1 MTPKRAVVTGAAGG
15 LGRAFCVELAQRGA
29 RVVVS
34 DVDEAG
40 GHETVSLV
48 REAGGEAMFFRC
60 DVRHT
65 QAVEALAREAQ
76 PWLGHVDLLVNN
88 AGVAVVGPADEISLD
103 DWRWIVDINL
113 WGVVHGCRAFLPE
126 MKRRRRGA
134 VINVASA
141 TGLLSLPGG
150 APYNVTKAGVIAL
163 SETLHGEL
171 RDVGVHVTALYPT
184 FFHTN
189 IHRSGRGVI
198 SEAQR
203 ALIETLMSRSRLD
216 ARGVARAALAAPE
229 KNRPYAVPM
238 ADGRVLWRL
247 KRLLPASF
255 ARLAG
260 GNPIHRR
267 KSASTNADAHL
278 RRAPANR

>member
-15 LGRAFCVELAQRGA
+15 LGRAFCVELAQRSG

-48 REAGGEAMFFRC
+48 REAGGEAIFVRC
-60 DVRHT
+60 DVRDP
-65 QAVEALAREAQ
+65 QAVEALAHEAQ
-76 PWLGHVDLLVNN
+76 PWLGQVDLLVNN
-88 AGVAVVGPADEISLD
+88 AGVAVLGPADEVSLD
-103 DWRWIVDINL
+103 DWRWIIDINL

-134 VINVASA
+134 IINVASA
-141 TGLLSLPGG
+141 AGLLSLPGG

-171 RDVGVHVTALYPT
+171 REAGVHVTALCPT
-184 FFHTN
+184 FFHTK
-189 IHRSGRGVI
+189 IHTRGRGVV

-203 ALIETLMSRSRLD
+203 ALIEKLMSRSRLN
-216 ARGVARAALAAPE
+216 ARGVARAALEASE
-229 KNRPYAVPM
+229 KNRLYTVPM

-247 KRLLPASF
+247 KRLFPSRF
-255 ARLAG
+255 ARLAAA
-260 GNPIHRR
+260 NPIY
-267 KSASTNADAHL
+267 
-278 RRAPANR
+278 RRAQAR